1 MKTERERERKG
12 RTMAKKDFS
21 KVNTGGVYET
31 IAAATSETE
40 QTFDTQENTKK
51 RKTHNVHDIHDT
63 TSDKQ
68 SGKLQRINM
77 AFYDDVYAYI
87 KCMARVSGI
96 TMKDFCNTALRQHM
110 EDHGDIY
117 RKALEFRNSL

>member
-1 MKTERERERKG
+1 
-12 RTMAKKDFS
+12 MAKKDFS

-40 QTFDTQENTKK
+40 QTHDAQITTKNSKAQTAQITRDIQDT
-51 RKTHNVHDIHDT
+51 
-63 TSDKQ
+63 Q

-77 AFYDDVYAYI
+77 AFADDVYAYI

-96 TMKDFCNTALRQHM
+96 TMTDFCNIALRQHM
-110 EDHGDIY
+110 EDHNDLYQRAI
-117 RKALEFRNSL
+117 EFRNSL